1 MHENQGKG
9 QTHTKYSIGQRLFNM
24 IFITMKRESK
34 IRAIYQMYNM
44 HEKSGER
51 ENGKIFN
58 LTVSEKRQSIKFD
71 RK

>member
-1 MHENQGKG
+1 
-9 QTHTKYSIGQRLFNM
+9 
-24 IFITMKRESK
+24 
-34 IRAIYQMYNM
+34 MYNM

-71 RK
+71 RKYVTIGTM